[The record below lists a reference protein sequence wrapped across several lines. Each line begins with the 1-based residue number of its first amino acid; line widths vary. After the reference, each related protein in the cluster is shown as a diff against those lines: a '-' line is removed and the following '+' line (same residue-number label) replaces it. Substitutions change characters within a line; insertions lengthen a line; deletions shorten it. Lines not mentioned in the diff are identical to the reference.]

1 MEPIWYQ
8 TLGEDAYPI
17 FDNTHLVVLKSD
29 DDTYYNVSNLAGD
42 VNSNN
47 VLDEEDALWIAAY
60 LTGNEP
66 DGFEVINAD
75 ANLDSHI
82 DVADVVTVRR
92 LLNDEPLGTQTLTAT
107 LYSSNASVKAG
118 GTRKVT
124 VWVNSNRAATAY
136 EADIVL
142 SQGLSIQEGSVAFN
156 TKVNT
161 ASHITTV
168 LPNVNGVHIVV
179 YAPDNTNLGATTGTA
194 LTFTLVGANNFAG
207 GTYQLKHQVFAAA
220 DGVSV
225 RPEDASYD
233 VSLAKTYVT
242 SVLLEPENIEMVA
255 GYDTALVVTVLPET
269 ATVKEL
275 NWISSDESIL
285 TVSDGVVTALSA
297 GTAIVTAKSTDGS
310 NKQGSARIVVYSDA
324 TPALPVEEKT
334 EDAEIYT
341 LSGVRIDRITKSGIY
356 IINGKRVLVNRK

>member
-1 MEPIWYQ
+1 M
-8 TLGEDAYPI
+8 
-17 FDNTHLVVLKSD
+17 
-29 DDTYYNVSNLAGD
+29 
-42 VNSNN
+42 
-47 VLDEEDALWIAAY
+47 
-60 LTGNEP
+60 P

-161 ASHITTV
+161 ASHVTTV

-194 LTFTLVGANNFAG
+194 LTFTLVGANDFAG
-207 GTYQLKHQVFAAA
+207 GTYQLTHQVFAAA

-225 RPEDASYD
+225 RSEDASYD

-255 GYDTALVVTVLPET
+255 GYDTTLVVTVLPET